1 MVPLSTDVASP
12 TESGQTA
19 AALSYKDAH
28 QLCLS
33 NLSSC
38 IQASAKTTKVMGRL
52 PRDGPRPYCRA
63 VKSEVEKSKVLP
75 VVKGVVGGR
84 H

>member
-12 TESGQTA
+12 TESRQTA

-33 NLSSC
+33 NLPSC

-52 PRDGPRPYCRA
+52 PRDIPRPYCRV
-63 VKSEVEKSKVLP
+63 VKSEVEKSKLLP
-75 VVKGVVGGR
+75 VVRGLVGGR